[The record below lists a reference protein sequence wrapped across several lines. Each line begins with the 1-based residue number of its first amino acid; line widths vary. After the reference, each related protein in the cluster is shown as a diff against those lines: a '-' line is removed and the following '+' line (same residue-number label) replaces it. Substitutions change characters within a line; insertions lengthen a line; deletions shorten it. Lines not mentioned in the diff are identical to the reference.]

1 MILLYT
7 FVSMANL
14 YIKTLNIKKGMKI
27 FIGTLFI
34 LSILF
39 LYYLIPGMIIM
50 SLQNCSFRNTFDVSS
65 RTPNTWTHYIPL
77 LNMVYAYQLFVS
89 SYSVDSI
96 SPFLTLSKMVPF
108 LIETIAMIVI
118 LWFLMIKNVKEYLC
132 T

>member
-65 RTPNTWTHYIPL
+65 GIPNRWTYYIPL
-77 LNMVYAYQLFVS
+77 LNMVYVYQLFVS
-89 SYSVDSI
+89 SIGDTTFA
-96 SPFLTLSKMVPF
+96 FLTLSKMVPF
-108 LIETIAMIVI
+108 LIETIAMIII